1 MGISYVVIRVIH
13 VVTAAIWL
21 GSAFF
26 AGWFLMPAMRDVGPD
41 AAKLAAA
48 IEKRRWFVIA
58 PIIATTTVLSG
69 FWLYRP
75 YMGDAGH
82 AAALFGYGGVIG
94 VIALALGAGVVSRS
108 LTAATKLTTKAA
120 TMGAGAARDE
130 ALASAAKLR
139 ARGLLFARIMSV
151 LIVLA
156 IICMA
161 LAKNV

>member
-13 VVTAAIWL
+13 VVTASIWL

-41 AAKLAAA
+41 AAKVAAA
-48 IEKRRWFVIA
+48 VEKRRWFLIA

-75 YMGDAGH
+75 YVGDAGH
-82 AAALFGYGGVIG
+82 AAALFGTGGVIG

-108 LTAATKLTTKAA
+108 LIGANKLAAQAA
-120 TMGAGAARDE
+120 GMGAGSARDTAVAAAAR
-130 ALASAAKLR
+130 LR

-151 LIVLA
+151 LIILA
-156 IICMA
+156 SICMA
-161 LAKNV
+161 LAKTV